1 MTNRQTFMGVE
12 ADKIQASWSIILVA
26 RIGLRSIKMWGIKLN
41 TYTKYRQRWVTNN
54 IFIVRKINT
63 FGLHWQNSKMMALI
77 PFNKSRKEEEEN
89 EDDLVYWMN
98 EKLSYNVA
106 TLNQLLLYLMTLVIM
121 INSFATRLVSMIMI
135 LKFLT

>member
-1 MTNRQTFMGVE
+1 
-12 ADKIQASWSIILVA
+12 
-26 RIGLRSIKMWGIKLN
+26 
-41 TYTKYRQRWVTNN
+41 
-54 IFIVRKINT
+54 
-63 FGLHWQNSKMMALI
+63 
-77 PFNKSRKEEEEN
+77 
-89 EDDLVYWMN
+89 MN